1 MFKTPVTVL
10 SFTAVLLF
18 GFFGCKK
25 DNDPAPAPVPDVD
38 NKVPVAHA
46 GIHHEVTLPVDTVN
60 LIGNGTDS
68 DGIVSAYLWSQVS
81 GPIESIIENPGASTT
96 RVAFS
101 KSGSYLF
108 QLMVVDNSGATG
120 LDTVSVLVKPSVLDS
135 VTLGANAQDGYLDLT
150 FAGNGTGSDYT
161 DPNSPEIDASAW
173 TAYNGPDIL
182 RGALFFNLTKLPANV
197 TIQSAKLSLYSNPTP
212 LNGNLVD
219 ANFGTNNAIFIERIT
234 SGWDMSSGYN
244 TKPTTTTTNSILI
257 PHTNLPRL
265 DLIDVDVTNLVK
277 DMMANTNYGFGIR
290 LQSEVQYTSRLF
302 CGIRYSDASKHPHLK
317 IIYNIN

>member
-1 MFKTPVTVL
+1 MLKT
-10 SFTAVLLF
+10 LF
-18 GFFGCKK
+18 IRLTCAAILIIGFNGCKK
-25 DNDPAPAPVPDVD
+25 DNDPPPVPDND

-46 GIHHEVTLPVDTVN
+46 GFHHELTLPIDTVN
-60 LIGNGTDS
+60 LIGNGMDS
-68 DGIVSAYLWSQVS
+68 DGVVAAYLWSQVS
-81 GPIESIIENPGASTT
+81 GPKESIIENPGAPGTKVT
-96 RVAFS
+96 FS

-108 QLMVVDNSGATG
+108 QLMVVDNGGATG
-120 LDTVSVLVKPSVLDS
+120 LDTVSVLVKPSPVDS
-135 VTLGANAQDGYLDLT
+135 VTLSANAQDGYLDMT
-150 FAGNGTGSDYT
+150 FAGNGTGSDYS

-173 TAYNGPDIL
+173 TAFGGPDIL
-182 RGALFFNLTKLPANV
+182 RAALFFNLAKLPANV
-197 TIQSAKLSLYSNPTP
+197 TVQSAKLSLYSNPTP

-219 ANFGTNNAIFIERIT
+219 ANYGTNNAIFIERIT
-234 SGWDMSSGYN
+234 SSWDMNSGYN
-244 TKPTTTTTNSILI
+244 TKPTTSTSNSILI

-317 IIYNIN
+317 IVYNFN